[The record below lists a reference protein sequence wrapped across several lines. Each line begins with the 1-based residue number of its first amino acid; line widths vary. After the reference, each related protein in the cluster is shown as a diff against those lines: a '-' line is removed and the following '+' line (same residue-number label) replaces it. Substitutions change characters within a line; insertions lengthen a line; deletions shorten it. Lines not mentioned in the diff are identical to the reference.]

1 MADCHTRGGL
11 FMDDNALASPARS
24 DVADPMTSAAGGT
37 GLTLAPT
44 SDAAAGGRA
53 ATGALHQPLRTGHIW
68 ALGVGSVITG
78 EFFGWNGGLGVAGPI
93 GMLLASLF
101 VCTLYMAWVL
111 SLAELAVAMPY
122 AGGPLA
128 YGRRAVGPWLG
139 FLMGW
144 SMLLECLFATIV
156 TAIATGGY
164 VFFILQTL
172 APGAD
177 ERLVTTA
184 VALGT
189 VLLLAVLQCLGV
201 GTQARVMEWMT
212 YGAMVALVW
221 FWVACIPG
229 IRIERLLT
237 DPVLPGGWKGVLLA
251 IPYAIWW
258 LVIIE
263 SVALAAEEA
272 SEPHVAIPRGLAYA
286 QITLIVLVVVTWF
299 VVSTAGDDYRKT
311 GDPALAFPLPF
322 VYRQVWT
329 DPAHQWHLMGFSVL
343 AICGM
348 VASYNGMIYAVS
360 RQAFAL
366 GRDGYLPAFLGRVHP
381 GRRTPRAAI
390 VAGSVVTAL
399 FVVMNYFDKG
409 MVNIAVLT
417 CNLTALVWYALAIVC
432 LFMLR
437 SKEPHMPRPYRV
449 PLYPV
454 LPAAVLVM
462 SIVSA
467 VVYGWSQ
474 EQTVLWLTTGLYGL
488 GMAYYFGFARPGGG
502 TGAPEAGAVHDGR
515 LTRRDFPAK

>member
-1 MADCHTRGGL
+1 MADAPIR
-11 FMDDNALASPARS
+11 SVEPAAIEGS
-24 DVADPMTSAAGGT
+24 VSTGPLPAGAAPGDG
-37 GLTLAPT
+37 
-44 SDAAAGGRA
+44 AGSQS
-53 ATGALHQPLRTGHIW
+53 LHRPLRTGHIW

-101 VCTLYMAWVL
+101 VCVLYMAWVL
-111 SLAELAVAMPY
+111 SLAELAVAMPV

-144 SMLLECLFATIV
+144 SMLLECLFAAIG

-164 VFFILQTL
+164 LFFILETL

-184 VALGT
+184 VALG
-189 VLLLAVLQCLGV
+189 AVFLFAILQCLGV
-201 GTQARVMEWMT
+201 GAQARVMEWMT

-237 DPVLPGGWKGVLLA
+237 DPILPGGWKGVLLA
-251 IPYAIWW
+251 IPYAIWC

-272 SEPHVAIPRGLAYA
+272 SDPHVAIPRGLAYA
-286 QITLIVLVVVTWF
+286 QVTLIVLVVVTWF
-299 VVSTAGDDYRKT
+299 VVSTAGDDYRQI
-311 GDPALAFPLPF
+311 GDPTLAFPLPV
-322 VYRQVWT
+322 VYRQGWS
-329 DPAHQWHLMGFSVL
+329 DPAQQWHLRGFSVL

-366 GRDGYLPAFLGRVHP
+366 GRAGYLPRFLGRVHP
-381 GRRTPRAAI
+381 GKRTPRAAVI
-390 VAGSVVTAL
+390 TGSVVTAL
-399 FVVMNYFDKG
+399 FVVMNYFDKD

-437 SKEPHMPRPYRV
+437 AKEPHMLRPYRV

-462 SIVSA
+462 SIASA
-467 VVYGWSQ
+467 VIYGWSQ
-474 EQTVLWLTTGLYGL
+474 DQTVLWLTAGLYGL
-488 GMAYYFGFARPGGG
+488 GMAYYVCLARP
-502 TGAPEAGAVHDGR
+502 EADSPQDR
-515 LTRRDFPAK
+515 PATSASLSRSKPSKVPP